1 MPKLRIDNRE
11 VEAESGSTILDA
23 AEKLGIEIPTMCFL
37 KDCKPST
44 SCMVCVVKV
53 VGLDYFVP
61 ACGAVAKEGMRV
73 ESNSQEVLQA
83 RRMALEL
90 LLSDHVGD
98 CMGPC
103 QVTCPANM
111 NIPLMIRQIS
121 QGRLLDAIATVK
133 KDIALPAVLGRIC
146 PAPCERACRRAL
158 YDDAVS
164 IMSFE
169 TVCRRCRFAFG
180 RTIFAALRTQERET
194 GGHYRCGAGRIGCCL
209 LSSAARF

>member
-53 VGLDYFVP
+53 IGLDYLVP
-61 ACGAVAKEGMRV
+61 ACGAVAQEGMQI

-98 CMGPC
+98 CMGLC

-121 QGRLLDAIATVK
+121 QGQLL
-133 KDIALPAVLGRIC
+133 
-146 PAPCERACRRAL
+146 
-158 YDDAVS
+158 
-164 IMSFE
+164 
-169 TVCRRCRFAFG
+169 
-180 RTIFAALRTQERET
+180 TQ
-194 GGHYRCGAGRIGCCL
+194 
-209 LSSAARF
+209 